1 MKPGEATGEAGCQPE
16 FRSGF
21 VALVGRPNV
30 GKSTLLNRMVGRKV
44 SITSDRPSTTRWR
57 IHGIRD
63 LDHAQLVL
71 VDTPGIHRPR
81 GPLGRHLDLV
91 ATSSLEDADLVVMV
105 VDASEPIGPGDRYI
119 ASRVP
124 PDCIVALNKIDRLRP
139 AQILQRL
146 AQVSRLPF
154 GSLWDPERPEPHAA
168 SPAHATSEPAHA
180 TSEPAHATSEPA
192 HAASAAPEEV
202 PVSARSGEGV
212 DLLLSVIAKRLPPGP
227 RFYPAGTVSD
237 LDDDFVLAELVR
249 EQLLTFLGDEL
260 PQSIACRV
268 VDAEPGY
275 AKCEILVERPSQRR
289 IVMGKNAKRLEEVA
303 RRVTRQLPVPT
314 VLELRVRVEPDFRR
328 RYSEVLGPY

>member
-1 MKPGEATGEAGCQPE
+1 MKPAQEAHAGSPREDPE

-30 GKSTLLNRMVGRKV
+30 GKSTLLNRMVGHKV
-44 SITSDRPSTTRWR
+44 SIISDRPSTTRWR
-57 IHGIRD
+57 IHGVRD
-63 LDHAQLVL
+63 LESAQIVL

-139 AQILQRL
+139 PRILERL
-146 AQVSRLPF
+146 AEVSRLPF
-154 GSLWDPERPEPHAA
+154 GSLWEQSA
-168 SPAHATSEPAHA
+168 PAHEPGSPHEPA
-180 TSEPAHATSEPA
+180 SVPEE
-192 HAASAAPEEV
+192 APEEV
-202 PVSARSGEGV
+202 PVSARSGDGV
-212 DLLLSVIAKRLPPGP
+212 ELLLSLIAKRLPPGP
-227 RFYPAGTVSD
+227 RLYPPGTVSD

-268 VDAEPGY
+268 IDAEPGY
-275 AKCEILVERPSQRR
+275 AKCEILVERPSQRQ
-289 IVMGKNAKRLEEVA
+289 IVMGKNARRLNEVA
-303 RRVTRQLPVPT
+303 KRVTRQLPVPT
-314 VLELRVRVEPDFRR
+314 LLELRVRVEPDFRR
-328 RYSEVLGPY
+328 RYSEVLGPE